1 MLTLRMSLQRLAQE
15 LGTTGRTLRRSVGS
29 GMVRARRPS
38 PRTVE
43 IGVGERVYLRRHWSD
58 LARLR
63 KALRTEPGVR
73 AAVLFGSLARGDELP
88 ESDVDLLVE
97 LREAAPAARVDLR
110 HRLEAATGR
119 SVQLVETRSAE
130 WSPLL
135 LAEILR
141 DGRPLVDRAGV
152 WPALQSRRA
161 AIQRSARAEARRR
174 EARLRDLAGSKAVA

>member
-1 MLTLRMSLQRLAQE
+1 MSLQPLAHE
-15 LGTTGRTLRRSVGS
+15 LGTTDRTLRRSVRS
-29 GMVRARRPS
+29 GLVRARRPS

-43 IGVGERVYLRRHWSD
+43 IGVDERVYLRKHWSD

-63 KALRTEPGVR
+63 RALRTEPGVR
-73 AAVLFGSLARGDELP
+73 AAVLFGSLARGDDRAD
-88 ESDVDLLVE
+88 SDVDLLVE

-130 WSPLL
+130 RSPVL

-141 DGRPLVDRAGV
+141 DGRPLVDRAGL

-161 AIQRSARAEARRR
+161 AVERAARAEAQRR
-174 EARLRDLAGSKAVA
+174 AKRLRDLAASRPAA